1 MAKGYDQHMERKNKV
16 NSIGRELTR
25 RAKSKCELCE
35 ATGVSLS
42 VFEVPP
48 VKEEPEVER
57 CIFICDECRDK
68 LERVKKAKENDFRFL
83 SNSMWSEVDMVR
95 ALSIVLLKEM
105 SKKYSWAEVILD
117 DLYIDEAT
125 EELIQTIELE

>member
-16 NSIGRELTR
+16 NSFGRELTR

-35 ATGVSLS
+35 ATGISLS

-125 EELIQTIELE
+125 EELIQTIEL

>member
-1 MAKGYDQHMERKNKV
+1 MAKGYDQHIERKNKV
-16 NSIGRELTR
+16 NSFGKELTR

-35 ATGVSLS
+35 TTGVSLS

-57 CIFICDECRDK
+57 CIFICDECKNK

-83 SNSMWSEVDMVR
+83 TNSIWSEVDMVR
-95 ALSIVLLKEM
+95 ALSIKLLTEM
-105 SKKYSWAEVILD
+105 TTKYSWAELVLD

-125 EELIQTIELE
+125 EELIKTIELE

>member
-16 NSIGRELTR
+16 NSFGRELTR

-95 ALSIVLLKEM
+95 ALSIVLLKEI

>member
-1 MAKGYDQHMERKNKV
+1 MAKGYDQHIERKNKV
-16 NSIGRELTR
+16 NSFGKELTR

-48 VKEEPEVER
+48 VKEDPEVER
-57 CIFICDECRDK
+57 CIFICDECKNK

-83 SNSMWSEVDMVR
+83 TNSIWNEVDMVR
-95 ALSIVLLKEM
+95 ALSIKLLTEM
-105 SKKYSWAEVILD
+105 ATKYSWAELVLD
-117 DLYIDEAT
+117 DLYIDEST
-125 EELIQTIELE
+125 EELIKTIELE

>member
-1 MAKGYDQHMERKNKV
+1 MAKGYDQHIERKNKV
-16 NSIGRELTR
+16 NSFGRELTR

-57 CIFICDECRDK
+57 CIFICDECKNK

-83 SNSMWSEVDMVR
+83 TNSIWSEVDMVR
-95 ALSIVLLKEM
+95 ALSIKLLTEM
-105 SKKYSWAEVILD
+105 TTKYSWAELVLD
-117 DLYIDEAT
+117 DLYIDEST
-125 EELIQTIELE
+125 EELIKTIELE

>member
-1 MAKGYDQHMERKNKV
+1 MAKGYDQHIERKNKV
-16 NSIGRELTR
+16 NSFGRELTR

-57 CIFICDECRDK
+57 CIFICDECKNK

-83 SNSMWSEVDMVR
+83 TNSIWSEVDMVR
-95 ALSIVLLKEM
+95 TLSIKLLTEM
-105 SKKYSWAEVILD
+105 ATKYSWAELVLD
-117 DLYIDEAT
+117 DLYIDEST
-125 EELIQTIELE
+125 EELIKTIELE

>member
-16 NSIGRELTR
+16 TSFGRELTR

-42 VFEVPP
+42 IFEVPP
-48 VKEEPEVER
+48 IKEEPEIER
-57 CIFICDECRDK
+57 CIFICDECRAK
-68 LERVKKAKENDFRFL
+68 LDRIKKAKENDFRFL
-83 SNSMWSEVDMVR
+83 TNSIWSEVDMVR
-95 ALSIVLLKEM
+95 ALSIRLLQEM
-105 SKKYSWAEVILD
+105 ATKYSWAELVSE

-125 EELIQTIELE
+125 EELIKTIKFE